1 MYEYIGIILNS
12 AAVITVSAALYKA
25 VKSARKTEA
34 EMKEEIFEFVRK
46 VNERNGEVQR
56 KICDLS
62 EEIKQ
67 GHMKSLEERQPLSEK
82 VFEDCLTTMVFSG
95 GIEIK
100 EKQLDYIAEVVIK
113 TIASELPEKKRTPE
127 VVEEDSVQGKRERF
141 KSQYKDL
148 KFSKKGELSW

>member
-12 AAVITVSAALYKA
+12 TATIAVSAALYKA
-25 VKSARKTEA
+25 VKSARKTEV
-34 EMKEEIFEFVRK
+34 EMKEEIFKFVRK
-46 VNERNGEVQR
+46 VDERNGEVQR
-56 KICDLS
+56 KIRDLS

-67 GHMKSLEERQPLSEK
+67 GHMKSLEDRQPLSEK
-82 VFEDCLTTMVFSG
+82 AFEDCSTIMVFSG

-127 VVEEDSVQGKRERF
+127 VVEEILYRAKENI
-141 KSQYKDL
+141 
-148 KFSKKGELSW
+148 SKANIKI

>member
-12 AAVITVSAALYKA
+12 AAAITVSAALYKA

-127 VVEEDSVQGKRERF
+127 VVEEILYRAKENV
-141 KSQYKDL
+141 
-148 KFSKKGELSW
+148 SKANIKI